1 MKTVLAVAVGLFVC
15 GLSSLAI
22 AADGPTGT
30 WKWEFKRGDQTR
42 EVTLKLKL
50 EGDKL
55 TGSMPGRNNTETAIE
70 NGSFKDGV
78 VSFSVTREFNGNKR
92 TTKYSGKLDGD
103 TIKGETESPGRDG
116 GDAVKRPW
124 EAKRAAE

>member
-1 MKTVLAVAVGLFVC
+1 MKTMLAAVIGWAVC
-15 GLSSLAI
+15 GLAGLAV

-30 WKWEFKRGDQTR
+30 WKWSFTRGDQTR

-55 TGSMPGRNNTETAIE
+55 TGSMPGRNNTETQIE
-70 NGSFKDGV
+70 NGSFKDGT
-78 VSFSVTREFNGNKR
+78 VSFEVTREFNGQKR

-103 TIKGETESPGRDG
+103 TIKGETEFTGRDG
-116 GDAVKRPW
+116 QAQKRPW